1 MARLLFFILTMLWFI
16 YVKAGNT
23 IPYIGLGYEVAQ
35 LPYRRGVRP
44 VWAPDTK
51 GIKLFQRVKVPY
63 RRVGEAC

>member
-35 LPYRRGVRP
+35 LPYRRGYG
-44 VWAPDTK
+44 TFYF
-51 GIKLFQRVKVPY
+51 ILFDGKII
-63 RRVGEAC
+63 GKA